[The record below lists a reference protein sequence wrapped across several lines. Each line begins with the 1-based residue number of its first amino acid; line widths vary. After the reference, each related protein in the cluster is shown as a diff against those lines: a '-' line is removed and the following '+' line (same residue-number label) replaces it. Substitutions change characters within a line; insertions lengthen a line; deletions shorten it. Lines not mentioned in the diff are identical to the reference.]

1 MISSGGA
8 SGNCFFI
15 ITFQRVRKLSVLS
28 EDFMGLVAAVCCC
41 VCLQM
46 FVYLCTPLIY
56 SASFWE
62 DFVVPSLV
70 LCWDGPFLM
79 VRRKGA
85 GFPCDCFEKWSDN
98 VCRSLLMQQ
107 SACWHNQF
115 GNNQGDWENGL
126 IKWFAWVISSVWNA
140 VVNTLICFHP
150 SCLSTP
156 LSPWN
161 WVTLWF
167 WPLFHRCKK
176 RPLWCC
182 GLKYFTFEGSASWVR
197 FWDRWYSQK
206 SLPVCFYLI
215 RTAHLGSDFQSKEL
229 SAWLLTI
236 GLKHFQ

>member
-1 MISSGGA
+1 MHTSDLFCILLRGFCGAFSGAVLGW
-8 SGNCFFI
+8 SLSNGEEKRSRLSLWLLWEMVW
-15 ITFQRVRKLSVLS
+15 QRVQ
-28 EDFMGLVAAVCCC
+28 EFTDAA
-41 VCLQM
+41 
-46 FVYLCTPLIY
+46 
-56 SASFWE
+56 E
-62 DFVVPSLV
+62 
-70 LCWDGPFLM
+70 
-79 VRRKGA
+79 R
-85 GFPCDCFEKWSDN
+85 
-98 VCRSLLMQQ
+98 LLAQ
-107 SACWHNQF
+107 SIW
-115 GNNQGDWENGL
+115 NNQGDWENGL
-126 IKWFAWVISSVWNA
+126 IKWFAWVIFSVWNA

-167 WPLFHRCKK
+167 WPLLHRCKK

-182 GLKYFTFEGSASWVR
+182 RLKYFTFEGSASWVR

-229 SAWLLTI
+229 LAWLLTT